1 MPKLSDRIKELRKSA
16 GMTQEEFG
24 QKFGVV
30 KSTVS
35 LEMAKCRPSLAV
47 CFPYEVPVS
56 SRWTPRKYLIGKV
69 GCYMVQL
76 GK

>member
-35 LEMAKCRPSLAV
+35 L
-47 CFPYEVPVS
+47 YES
-56 SRWTPRKYLIGKV
+56 GRSTL
-69 GCYMVQL
+69 
-76 GK
+76 